1 MSKKKKKKI
10 KKKKVRIKY
19 KNVLIFLLVFLFIIF
34 LVNRILNIHI
44 TNIYIKGNKYLKDQD
59 IIELAEVENYPKVID
74 TLQFILKP
82 RLEKNVMIENVEIS
96 HKNITELVIKVNENI
111 PLYYD
116 NTKKKTILK
125 DKKEVKEKY
134 NTPVLLNY
142 IPDKK
147 QKRFHTE
154 MKKLPENIK
163 QKISEI
169 KYDPNEKDEE
179 RFLLSMN
186 DGNYV
191 YLSLYKFDRIHKYL
205 DIMLEINKKFNNQ
218 KGILYL
224 DSGDYFKVI
233 G

>member
-1 MSKKKKKKI
+1 MGKKKKKKI
-10 KKKKVRIKY
+10 KKKKIRIKY
-19 KNVLIFLLVFLFIIF
+19 KNVFIFLLVFLSLCYLINLCLKI
-34 LVNRILNIHI
+34 RI
-44 TNIYIKGNKYLKDQD
+44 TNIYIKGNKYLKDQE
-59 IIELAEVENYPKVID
+59 IIELAGVQNYPKVID
-74 TLQFILKP
+74 TLSFKLKDKI
-82 RLEKNVMIENVEIS
+82 EKNSMIDKVEIS
-96 HKNITELVIKVNENI
+96 HKFRTLIIKVEENT

-116 NTKKKTILK
+116 NTKGKTILK
-125 DKKEVKEKY
+125 NKEEVSEKY

-147 QKRFHTE
+147 QKRFHEE
-154 MKKLPENIK
+154 MVNLPENIR

-169 KYDPNEKDEE
+169 KYDPNEKDDE

-191 YLSLYKFDRIHKYL
+191 YLSLYKFDRIHQYL
-205 DIMLEINKKFNNQ
+205 DIMLEINTKFNNQ

>member
-1 MSKKKKKKI
+1 MGKKKKKKI
-10 KKKKVRIKY
+10 KKKKIRIKY
-19 KNVLIFLLVFLFIIF
+19 KNVFIFLLVFLSLCYLINLCLKI
-34 LVNRILNIHI
+34 RI
-44 TNIYIKGNKYLKDQD
+44 TNIYIKGNKYLKDQE
-59 IIELAEVENYPKVID
+59 IIELAGVQNYPKVID
-74 TLQFILKP
+74 TLSFKLKDKI
-82 RLEKNVMIENVEIS
+82 EKNSMIDKVEIS
-96 HKNITELVIKVNENI
+96 HKFRTLIIKVEENT

-116 NTKKKTILK
+116 NTKGKTILK
-125 DKKEVKEKY
+125 NKKEVSEKY

-147 QKRFHTE
+147 QKRFHEE
-154 MKKLPENIK
+154 MVNLPENIR

-169 KYDPNEKDEE
+169 KYDPNEKDDE

-191 YLSLYKFDRIHKYL
+191 YLSLYKFDRIHQYL
-205 DIMLEINKKFNNQ
+205 DIMLEINAKFNNQ

>member
-1 MSKKKKKKI
+1 MGKKKKKKI
-10 KKKKVRIKY
+10 KKKKIRIKY
-19 KNVLIFLLVFLFIIF
+19 KNVFIFLLVFLSLCYLINLCLKI
-34 LVNRILNIHI
+34 RI
-44 TNIYIKGNKYLKDQD
+44 TNIYIKGNKYLKDQE
-59 IIELAEVENYPKVID
+59 IIELAGVQNYPKVID
-74 TLQFILKP
+74 TLSFKLKDKI
-82 RLEKNVMIENVEIS
+82 EKNSMIDKVEIS
-96 HKNITELVIKVNENI
+96 HKFRTLIIKVEENT

-116 NTKKKTILK
+116 NTKGKTILK
-125 DKKEVKEKY
+125 NKEEVSEKY

-147 QKRFHTE
+147 QKRFHEE
-154 MKKLPENIK
+154 MVNLPENIR

-169 KYDPNEKDEE
+169 KYDPNEKDDE

-191 YLSLYKFDRIHKYL
+191 YLSLYKFDRIHQYL
-205 DIMLEINKKFNNQ
+205 DIMLEINTKFNNQ

-233 G
+233 S

>member
-1 MSKKKKKKI
+1 MGKKKKKKI
-10 KKKKVRIKY
+10 KKKKIIIKY
-19 KNVLIFLLVFLFIIF
+19 KNVFIFLLVFLSLCYLINLCLKI
-34 LVNRILNIHI
+34 RI
-44 TNIYIKGNKYLKDQD
+44 TNIYIKGNKYLKDQE
-59 IIELAEVENYPKVID
+59 IIELAGVQNYPKVID
-74 TLQFILKP
+74 TLSFKLKDKI
-82 RLEKNVMIENVEIS
+82 EKNSMIDKVEIS
-96 HKNITELVIKVNENI
+96 HKFRTLIIKVEENT

-116 NTKKKTILK
+116 NTKGKTILK
-125 DKKEVKEKY
+125 NKEEVSEKY

-147 QKRFHTE
+147 QKRFHEE
-154 MKKLPENIK
+154 MVNLPENIR

-169 KYDPNEKDEE
+169 KYDPNEKDDE

-191 YLSLYKFDRIHKYL
+191 YLSLYKFDRIHQYL
-205 DIMLEINKKFNNQ
+205 DIMLEINTKFNNK

-233 G
+233 S

>member
-1 MSKKKKKKI
+1 MGKKNKRKVKKKKI
-10 KKKKVRIKY
+10 RIKY
-19 KNVLIFLLVFLFIIF
+19 KNVFIFLLVFLILCYF
-34 LVNRILNIHI
+34 VNLCINIRI
-44 TNIYIKGNKYLKDQD
+44 TNIYIKGNKYLNDQQ
-59 IIELAEVENYPKVID
+59 IIELADVQNYPKIID
-74 TLQFILKP
+74 TLSFKLKSK
-82 RLEKNVMIENVEIS
+82 LENNVMIDKAEIS
-96 HKNITELVIKVNENI
+96 HKFRTLIINVEENT

-116 NTKKKTILK
+116 NTKGKTILK
-125 DKKEVKEKY
+125 NKKEVSEKY
-134 NTPVLLNY
+134 NTPTLLNY

-147 QKRFHTE
+147 QKRFHEE
-154 MKKLPENIK
+154 MVNLPENIR

-169 KYDPNEKDEE
+169 KYDPNEKDDE

-191 YLSLYKFDRIHKYL
+191 YLSLYKFDRIHQYL
-205 DIMLEINKKFNNQ
+205 DIMLEINTKFNNQ